1 MISARTVKCNVCQN
15 RNGNNGEY
23 GMSCKAYPEGIPLEI
38 ISCFKNPS
46 YMNCNNSKYSY
57 SPPGNKPQDKNT
69 D

>member
-1 MISARTVKCNVCQN
+1 MVSANTVKCNVCRN

-23 GMSCKAYPEGIPLEI
+23 NMSCKAYPNGIPLEI

-46 YMNCNNSKYSY
+46 YKNCNNSEYSFL
-57 SPPGNKPQDKNT
+57 PPVTMKENT